1 MERDQLI
8 ELVPHYLAMLV
19 LVFLVLAVV
28 PAVVGEVG
36 FWVELAVVVVVVFA
50 YRPIVVRLGVG
61 PSMWRD
67 GNR

>member
-1 MERDQLI
+1 MERAQLI

-28 PAVVGEVG
+28 PAIVGEVG

-50 YRPIVVRLGVG
+50 YRPVVVRLGIG
-61 PSMWRD
+61 PSIWSD